1 MLYQLYSL
9 TDDGFEMSRG
19 YFASEQDANNA
30 LDELCEWM
38 PHGYHDIRE
47 HETRD

>member
-9 TDDGFEMSRG
+9 TDDGFEMSHG
-19 YFASEQDANNA
+19 YFSSLEDAENA
-30 LDELCEWM
+30 LDEMSERR
-38 PHGYHDIRE
+38 PYAYFDIHE